1 MANKNL
7 SQAKNAK
14 NDEFYTQYADI
25 QAEVNAY
32 LDYNPDTFRDKTVLL
47 PCDDPEWSNFTRF
60 FAQNFQRFG
69 LKKLISTSF
78 AADSKN
84 FKTVYQPTLFEE
96 ESPQFDKKKTKV
108 RGKIFVLDHDANK
121 NGKIDIEDLEWKY
134 LEGDGDFRSEEV
146 KRLRDEADVIVTNPP
161 FSLFREFLAWILEG
175 DNLTQRRKGA
185 KDAERKNREG
195 LGVSS
200 QELGEK
206 KFLVIGNM
214 NAITYKEV
222 FPLIKDNKM
231 WLGATGFVSD
241 MVFAVPKGT
250 VVPLAYKEKAAK
262 MGYVGDYT
270 RLGNSC
276 WFTNIE
282 HGRRHQPLQLMTM
295 ADNIKF
301 SRHKDL
307 RGKEYQ
313 KYDNYDAIEVPFTD
327 AIPSDYDGVMGV
339 PISFLDKYCPEQFE
353 ILGATQRG
361 CHDLVPDTKK
371 YDDYWEMKQNGEK
384 TGSSGGK
391 TNENANLEMNDGK
404 KNYFINSKGHII
416 QSAYQRIFIRHRRD
430 KL

>member
-14 NDEFYTQYADI
+14 SDEFYTQYADI

-69 LKKLISTSF
+69 LKKLISTSY

-134 LEGDGDFRSEEV
+134 LEGDGDFRSEDV
-146 KRLRDEADVIVTNPP
+146 KRLRAEADIIVTNPP

-175 DNLTQRRKGA
+175 RDFAA
-185 KDAERKNREG
+185 KNTKVAKKNGEG

-206 KFLVIGNM
+206 KFLILGNKS
-214 NAITYKEV
+214 AVTYKEV
-222 FPLIKDNKM
+222 FPLIKENKLWSGRTEWAGGM
-231 WLGATGFVSD
+231 WFETKNSD
-241 MVFAVPKGT
+241 DVDR
-250 VVPLAYKEKAAK
+250 VVDGVNMKNVAS
-262 MGYVGDYT
+262 V
-270 RLGNSC
+270 
-276 WFTNIE
+276 WFTNLE

-307 RGKEYQ
+307 RGKEYL

-327 AIPSDYDGVMGV
+327 AIPSDYNGVMGV
-339 PISFLDKYCPEQFE
+339 PISFLDQVLPRAVRDFRNNKN
-353 ILGATQRG
+353 LVWRG
-361 CHDLVPDTKK
+361 K
-371 YDDYWEMKQNGEK
+371 
-384 TGSSGGK
+384 
-391 TNENANLEMNDGK
+391 
-404 KNYFINSKGHII
+404 
-416 QSAYQRIFIRHRRD
+416 
-430 KL
+430 